1 MQVSDEILVLSV
13 KEQKLKH
20 WLAAHVRTNVCP
32 FCTPQAVCFP
42 FSFWEAIVCKHV
54 SLICASKLQEN
65 PRIWPLPT
73 CASRPVTQSSLSSE
87 GAPEHSPSHTDA
99 EISHLRRCL
108 RKKQDLHNLM
118 WSAQQGCNPDVQN
131 DKIYAN
137 QPWARLR
144 LQKMTDSTDVLH
156 YFNQTS
162 TG

>member
-1 MQVSDEILVLSV
+1 MQMSDEILVLSV

-20 WLAAHVRTNVCP
+20 WSGCTRTHKRVP
-32 FCTPQAVCFP
+32 FLSTPGCLFFLFFLGRNSPQACAP
-42 FSFWEAIVCKHV
+42 YLCKQTTGK
-54 SLICASKLQEN
+54 SKDTAPPNLCVQACHTELFKQRRG
-65 PRIWPLPT
+65 PWALPL
-73 CASRPVTQSSLSSE
+73 
-87 GAPEHSPSHTDA
+87 SHTDA
-99 EISHLRRCL
+99 EVSHLRRCL
-108 RKKQDLHNLM
+108 RKKRDLHNPM
-118 WSAQQGCNPDVQN
+118 WSAQQGCNP